1 MNNVISSKDNHNHT
15 LVFTGKGG
23 KYFVICLVNFLLT
36 CITLGIYAPWA
47 MVKCRRYIYTNMTL
61 NNQPFAYKATGSA
74 LFISMLLVFII
85 YIVSLF
91 LIEHGHPGLGFTL
104 FGLLIAIIPF
114 MAVKGLQYQAMMT
127 SLNGVHF
134 GFQCSMRR
142 AWWYMFALPVLL
154 MVALYIVL
162 YIISLVTIAVGGL
175 VFNIVFLGLLAIIG
189 IGVINGI
196 TYSKWMTLFGN
207 GANFGIHRFSI
218 QVNVKT
224 CIRGC
229 VLAMLTLFPF
239 AVVIGYL
246 IAPVFTDMILLSM
259 MGNAQA
265 EGALILQYYSQIMA
279 CYFLYFLAIIVVTS
293 YLYVALRNLFL
304 NNLSLANDSIRF
316 HSSVTS
322 HGMLWRLLVVFVI
335 SGVTLGLAY
344 PWLKIGLVSWLAQNT
359 QVQGDLDSLELTN
372 DETPPG
378 KWPANVDFSWHHALL
393 PVYLM

>member
-85 YIVSLF
+85 YIVSLSF
-91 LIEHGHPGLGFTL
+91 IEHGHPGLGFTL
-104 FGLLIAIIPF
+104 FGLLIVIIPF

-265 EGALILQYYSQIMA
+265 GGALILQYYGQIMA
-279 CYFLYFLAIIVVTS
+279 CYFLYFLAIIVVSS
-293 YLYVALRNLFL
+293 YLYAALRNLFL
-304 NNLSLANDSIRF
+304 NNLSLANNSIRF
-316 HSSVTS
+316 HSSVTA
-322 HGMLWRLLVVFVI
+322 HGMLWRLLVVVMI

-344 PWLKIGLVSWLAQNT
+344 PWLKIWLVSWLAQNT

-372 DETPPG
+372 DEKPLE
-378 KWPANVDFSWHHALL
+378 NSLL
-393 PVYLM
+393 MWISRGIMPYFPFI

>member
-61 NNQPFAYKATGSA
+61 NNQPFAYKATGGA
-74 LFISMLLVFII
+74 LFISVLLVFII
-85 YIVSLF
+85 YIVSLS

-224 CIRGC
+224 CTRGC

-265 EGALILQYYSQIMA
+265 GGALILQYYGQIMA
-279 CYFLYFLAIIVVTS
+279 CYFLYFLAIMVVSS
-293 YLYVALRNLFL
+293 YLYAALRNLFL
-304 NNLSLANDSIRF
+304 NNLSLANNSIRF
-316 HSSVTS
+316 HSSVTA
-322 HGMLWRLLVVFVI
+322 HGMLWRLLVVVMI

-344 PWLKIGLVSWLAQNT
+344 PWLKILLVSWLAQNT

-372 DETPPG
+372 DEKPLE
-378 KWPANVDFSWHHALL
+378 NSLL
-393 PVYLM
+393 MWISRGIMPYFPFI

>member
-85 YIVSLF
+85 YIVSLSF
-91 LIEHGHPGLGFTL
+91 IEHGHPGLGFTL

-229 VLAMLTLFPF
+229 VLATLTLFPF

-265 EGALILQYYSQIMA
+265 GGALILQYYGQIMA
-279 CYFLYFLAIIVVTS
+279 CYFLYFLAIIVVSS
-293 YLYVALRNLFL
+293 YLYAALRNLFL
-304 NNLSLANDSIRF
+304 NNLSLANNSIRF
-316 HSSVTS
+316 HSSVTA
-322 HGMLWRLLVVFVI
+322 HGMLWRLLVVVMI

-344 PWLKIGLVSWLAQNT
+344 PWLKIWLVSWLAQNT

-372 DETPPG
+372 DEKPLE
-378 KWPANVDFSWHHALL
+378 NSLL
-393 PVYLM
+393 MWISRGIMPYFPFI

>member
-1 MNNVISSKDNHNHT
+1 M
-15 LVFTGKGG
+15 VFTGKGG

-61 NNQPFAYKATGSA
+61 NNQPFAYKATGGA
-74 LFISMLLVFII
+74 LFISVLLVSII
-85 YIVSLF
+85 YIVSLS
-91 LIEHGHPGLGFTL
+91 LIELGHPGLGFTL

-265 EGALILQYYSQIMA
+265 GGALILQYYGQIMA

-316 HSSVTS
+316 HSSVTA

-344 PWLKIGLVSWLAQNT
+344 PWLKIWLVSWLAQNT

-372 DETPPG
+372 DE
-378 KWPANVDFSWHHALL
+378 KSLENSLL
-393 PVYLM
+393 MWISRGIMPYFPFI

>member
-1 MNNVISSKDNHNHT
+1 MNNVISSKDNHNHA

-23 KYFVICLVNFLLT
+23 KYFIICLVNFLLT

-61 NNQPFAYKATGSA
+61 NNQAFAYKATGSA
-74 LFISMLLVFII
+74 LFFSMLLVFIVYGI
-85 YIVSLF
+85 SISF
-91 LIEHGHPGLGFTL
+91 IEHGNAGLGFTL
-104 FGLLIAIIPF
+104 FGLLLAIIPF
-114 MAVKGLQYQAMMT
+114 MAMKGLQYQARMT
-127 SLNGVHF
+127 SLNGVSF

-142 AWWYMFALPVLL
+142 AWWCMFALPVLM

-162 YIISLVTIAVGGL
+162 YVISLITTAIGGL

-189 IGVINGI
+189 MGVINGI

-246 IAPVFTDMILLSM
+246 IAPVFTDMIFLSM
-259 MGNAQA
+259 TGNAQA
-265 EGALILQYYSQIMA
+265 GESVILQYYGQIMA

-293 YLYVALRNLFL
+293 YLYVTLRNLFL

-344 PWLKIGLVSWLAQNT
+344 PWLKMWLVGWLAQNT

-372 DETPPG
+372 DEKPLENGP
-378 KWPANVDFSWHHALL
+378 
-393 PVYLM
+393 LMWISRGIMPYFPFI

>member
-1 MNNVISSKDNHNHT
+1 MSSKDNHNHT

-61 NNQPFAYKATGSA
+61 NNQPFAYKATGGA
-74 LFISMLLVFII
+74 LFISVLLVFII
-85 YIVSLF
+85 YIVSLS

-265 EGALILQYYSQIMA
+265 GGALILQYYGQIMA
-279 CYFLYFLAIIVVTS
+279 CYFLYFLAIMVVSS
-293 YLYVALRNLFL
+293 YLYAALRNLFL
-304 NNLSLANDSIRF
+304 NNLSLANNSIRF

-322 HGMLWRLLVVFVI
+322 HGMLWRLLVVVMI

-344 PWLKIGLVSWLAQNT
+344 PWLKIWLVSWLAQNT

-372 DETPPG
+372 DETPLE
-378 KWPANVDFSWHHALL
+378 NSLL
-393 PVYLM
+393 MWISRGIMPYFPFI

>member
-61 NNQPFAYKATGSA
+61 NNQPFAYKATGGA
-74 LFISMLLVFII
+74 LFISVLLVFII
-85 YIVSLF
+85 YIVSLS

-224 CIRGC
+224 CIRGS

-265 EGALILQYYSQIMA
+265 GGALILQYYGQIMA
-279 CYFLYFLAIIVVTS
+279 CYFLYFLAIMVVSS
-293 YLYVALRNLFL
+293 YLYAALRNLFL
-304 NNLSLANDSIRF
+304 NNLSLANNSIRF
-316 HSSVTS
+316 HSSVTA
-322 HGMLWRLLVVFVI
+322 HGMLWRLLVVVMI

-372 DETPPG
+372 DEKPLE
-378 KWPANVDFSWHHALL
+378 NSLL
-393 PVYLM
+393 MWISRGIMPYFPFI

>member
-1 MNNVISSKDNHNHT
+1 
-15 LVFTGKGG
+15 GG

-61 NNQPFAYKATGSA
+61 NNQPFAYKATGGA
-74 LFISMLLVFII
+74 LFISVLLVSII
-85 YIVSLF
+85 YIVSLS
-91 LIEHGHPGLGFTL
+91 LIELGHPGLGFTL

-265 EGALILQYYSQIMA
+265 GGALILQYYGQIMA

-316 HSSVTS
+316 HSSVTA

-344 PWLKIGLVSWLAQNT
+344 PWLKIWLVSWLAQNT

-372 DETPPG
+372 DE
-378 KWPANVDFSWHHALL
+378 KSLENSLL
-393 PVYLM
+393 MWISRGIMPYFPFI

>member
-1 MNNVISSKDNHNHT
+1 
-15 LVFTGKGG
+15 G

-61 NNQPFAYKATGSA
+61 NNQPFAYKATGGA
-74 LFISMLLVFII
+74 LFISVLLVSII
-85 YIVSLF
+85 YIVSLS
-91 LIEHGHPGLGFTL
+91 LIELGHPGLGFTL

-265 EGALILQYYSQIMA
+265 GGALILQYYGQIMA

-316 HSSVTS
+316 HSSVTA

-344 PWLKIGLVSWLAQNT
+344 PWLKIWLVSWLAQNT

-372 DETPPG
+372 DE
-378 KWPANVDFSWHHALL
+378 KSLENSLL
-393 PVYLM
+393 MWISRGIMPYFPFI

>member
-85 YIVSLF
+85 YGVSLS

-142 AWWYMFALPVLL
+142 AWWCMFALPVLL

-162 YIISLVTIAVGGL
+162 YIISLITIAVGGL

-259 MGNAQA
+259 TGNTQA
-265 EGALILQYYSQIMA
+265 GEMLILQYYGQIMA
-279 CYFLYFLAIIVVTS
+279 CYFLYFLAIMVVSS
-293 YLYVALRNLFL
+293 YLYAALRNLFL
-304 NNLSLANDSIRF
+304 NNLSLANNSIRF
-316 HSSVTS
+316 HSSVTA
-322 HGMLWRLLVVFVI
+322 HGMLWRLLVVVMI

-344 PWLKIGLVSWLAQNT
+344 PWLKIWLVSWLAQNT

-372 DETPPG
+372 DEKPLE
-378 KWPANVDFSWHHALL
+378 NSLL
-393 PVYLM
+393 MWISRGIMPYFPFI

>member
-47 MVKCRRYIYTNMTL
+47 MVKCRRYIYT
-61 NNQPFAYKATGSA
+61 GA
-74 LFISMLLVFII
+74 LFISVLLVFII
-85 YIVSLF
+85 YIVSLS

-175 VFNIVFLGLLAIIG
+175 VFSIVFLGLLAIIG

-265 EGALILQYYSQIMA
+265 GGALILQYYGQIMA

-316 HSSVTS
+316 HSSVTA

-344 PWLKIGLVSWLAQNT
+344 PWLKIWLVSWLAQNT

-372 DETPPG
+372 DEKPLENSP
-378 KWPANVDFSWHHALL
+378 
-393 PVYLM
+393 LMWISRGIMPYFPFI

>member
-1 MNNVISSKDNHNHT
+1 SSKDNHNHT

-85 YIVSLF
+85 YIVSLSF
-91 LIEHGHPGLGFTL
+91 IEHGHPGLGFTL

-265 EGALILQYYSQIMA
+265 GGALILQYYGQIMA
-279 CYFLYFLAIIVVTS
+279 CYFLYFLAIIVVSS
-293 YLYVALRNLFL
+293 YLYAALRNLFL
-304 NNLSLANDSIRF
+304 NNLSLANNSIRF
-316 HSSVTS
+316 HSSVTA
-322 HGMLWRLLVVFVI
+322 HGMLWRLLVVVMI

-344 PWLKIGLVSWLAQNT
+344 PWLKIWLVSWLAQNT

-372 DETPPG
+372 DEKPLE
-378 KWPANVDFSWHHALL
+378 NSLL
-393 PVYLM
+393 MWISRGIMPYFPFI

>member
-85 YIVSLF
+85 YGVSLS

-142 AWWYMFALPVLL
+142 AWWCMFALPVLL

-162 YIISLVTIAVGGL
+162 YIISLITIAVGGL

-259 MGNAQA
+259 TGNTQA
-265 EGALILQYYSQIMA
+265 GEMLILQYYGQIMA
-279 CYFLYFLAIIVVTS
+279 CYFLYFLAIMVVSS
-293 YLYVALRNLFL
+293 YLYAALRNLFL
-304 NNLSLANDSIRF
+304 NNLSLANNSIRF

-322 HGMLWRLLVVFVI
+322 HGMLWRLLVVVMI

-344 PWLKIGLVSWLAQNT
+344 PWLKIWLVSWLAQNT

-372 DETPPG
+372 DETPLE
-378 KWPANVDFSWHHALL
+378 NSLL
-393 PVYLM
+393 MWISRGIMPYFPFI

>member
-85 YIVSLF
+85 YIVSLS

-265 EGALILQYYSQIMA
+265 GGALILQYYGQIMA
-279 CYFLYFLAIIVVTS
+279 CYFLYFLAIMVVSS
-293 YLYVALRNLFL
+293 YLYAALRNLFL
-304 NNLSLANDSIRF
+304 NNLSLANNSICF
-316 HSSVTS
+316 HSSVTA
-322 HGMLWRLLVVFVI
+322 HGMLWRLLVVVMI

-372 DETPPG
+372 DEKPLE
-378 KWPANVDFSWHHALL
+378 NSLL
-393 PVYLM
+393 MWISRGIMPYFPFI

>member
-61 NNQPFAYKATGSA
+61 NNQPFVYKATGSA
-74 LFISMLLVFII
+74 LFISMLLVFVI
-85 YIVSLF
+85 YSVGLSF
-91 LIEHGHPGLGFTL
+91 IEHGHPGLGFTL

-265 EGALILQYYSQIMA
+265 GGALILQYYGQIMA
-279 CYFLYFLAIIVVTS
+279 CYFLYFLAIMVVSS
-293 YLYVALRNLFL
+293 YLYAALRNLFL
-304 NNLSLANDSIRF
+304 NNLSLANNSIRF

-322 HGMLWRLLVVFVI
+322 HGMLWRLLVVVMI

-344 PWLKIGLVSWLAQNT
+344 PWLKIWLVSWLAQNT

-372 DETPPG
+372 DETPLE
-378 KWPANVDFSWHHALL
+378 NSLL
-393 PVYLM
+393 MWISRGIMPYFPFI

>member
-61 NNQPFAYKATGSA
+61 NNQPFAYKATGGA
-74 LFISMLLVFII
+74 LFISVLLVFII
-85 YIVSLF
+85 YIVSLS

-142 AWWYMFALPVLL
+142 ARWYMFALPVLL

-175 VFNIVFLGLLAIIG
+175 VFSIVFLGLLAIIG

-265 EGALILQYYSQIMA
+265 GGALILQYYGQIMV

-293 YLYVALRNLFL
+293 YLYVALRNLF
-304 NNLSLANDSIRF
+304 
-316 HSSVTS
+316 
-322 HGMLWRLLVVFVI
+322 
-335 SGVTLGLAY
+335 
-344 PWLKIGLVSWLAQNT
+344 
-359 QVQGDLDSLELTN
+359 
-372 DETPPG
+372 
-378 KWPANVDFSWHHALL
+378 
-393 PVYLM
+393 

>member
-1 MNNVISSKDNHNHT
+1 MNNVISSKDNHNHA

-23 KYFVICLVNFLLT
+23 KYFIICLVNFLLT

-61 NNQPFAYKATGSA
+61 NNQAFAYKATGSA
-74 LFISMLLVFII
+74 LFFSMLLVFIVYGI
-85 YIVSLF
+85 SISF
-91 LIEHGHPGLGFTL
+91 IEHGNAGLGFTL
-104 FGLLIAIIPF
+104 FGLLLAIIPF

-127 SLNGVHF
+127 SLNGVSF

-142 AWWYMFALPVLL
+142 AWWCMFALPVLM

-162 YIISLVTIAVGGL
+162 YVISLITTAIGGL

-189 IGVINGI
+189 MGVINGI

-246 IAPVFTDMILLSM
+246 ISPVFTDMIFLSM
-259 MGNAQA
+259 TGNAQA
-265 EGALILQYYSQIMA
+265 GESVILQYYGQIMA

-293 YLYVALRNLFL
+293 YLYVTLRNLFL

-344 PWLKIGLVSWLAQNT
+344 PWLKMWLVGWLAQNT

-372 DETPPG
+372 DEKPLENGP
-378 KWPANVDFSWHHALL
+378 
-393 PVYLM
+393 LMWISRGIMPYFPFI

>member
-1 MNNVISSKDNHNHT
+1 M
-15 LVFTGKGG
+15 FTGKGG

-61 NNQPFAYKATGSA
+61 NNQPFAYKATGGA
-74 LFISMLLVFII
+74 LFISVLLVSII
-85 YIVSLF
+85 YIVSLS
-91 LIEHGHPGLGFTL
+91 LIELGHPGLGFTL

-265 EGALILQYYSQIMA
+265 GGALILQYYGQIMA

-316 HSSVTS
+316 HSSVTA

-344 PWLKIGLVSWLAQNT
+344 PWLKIWLVSWLAQNT

-372 DETPPG
+372 DE
-378 KWPANVDFSWHHALL
+378 KSLENSLL
-393 PVYLM
+393 MWISRGIMPYFPFI

>member
-1 MNNVISSKDNHNHT
+1 HNHT

-85 YIVSLF
+85 YIVSLSF
-91 LIEHGHPGLGFTL
+91 IEHGHPGLGFTL

-265 EGALILQYYSQIMA
+265 GGALILQYYGQIMA
-279 CYFLYFLAIIVVTS
+279 CYFLYFLAIIVVSS
-293 YLYVALRNLFL
+293 YLYAALRNLFL
-304 NNLSLANDSIRF
+304 NNLSLANNSIRF
-316 HSSVTS
+316 HSSVTA
-322 HGMLWRLLVVFVI
+322 HGMLWRLLVVVMI

-344 PWLKIGLVSWLAQNT
+344 PWLKIWLVSWLAQNT

-372 DETPPG
+372 DEKPLE
-378 KWPANVDFSWHHALL
+378 NSLL
-393 PVYLM
+393 MWISRGIMPYFPFI

>member
-61 NNQPFAYKATGSA
+61 NNQPFAYKATGGA
-74 LFISMLLVFII
+74 LFISVLLVFII
-85 YIVSLF
+85 YIVSLS

-154 MVALYIVL
+154 RVALYIVL

-265 EGALILQYYSQIMA
+265 GGALILQYYGQIMA
-279 CYFLYFLAIIVVTS
+279 CYFLYFLAIMVVSS
-293 YLYVALRNLFL
+293 YLYAALRNLFL
-304 NNLSLANDSIRF
+304 NNLSLANNSIRF

-322 HGMLWRLLVVFVI
+322 HGMLWRLLVVVMI

-344 PWLKIGLVSWLAQNT
+344 PWLKIWLVSWLAQNT

-372 DETPPG
+372 DETPLE
-378 KWPANVDFSWHHALL
+378 NSLL
-393 PVYLM
+393 MWISRGIMPYFPFI

>member
-74 LFISMLLVFII
+74 LFISMLLVFVI
-85 YIVSLF
+85 YSVGLSF
-91 LIEHGHPGLGFTL
+91 IEHGHPGLGFTL

-265 EGALILQYYSQIMA
+265 GGALILQYYGQIMA
-279 CYFLYFLAIIVVTS
+279 CYFLYFLAIMVVTS
-293 YLYVALRNLFL
+293 YLYAALRNLFL
-304 NNLSLANDSIRF
+304 NNLSLANNSIRF

-322 HGMLWRLLVVFVI
+322 HGMLWRLLVVVMI

-344 PWLKIGLVSWLAQNT
+344 PWLKIWLVSWLAQNT

-372 DETPPG
+372 DKT
-378 KWPANVDFSWHHALL
+378 AC
-393 PVYLM
+393 

>member
-61 NNQPFAYKATGSA
+61 NNQPFAYKATGGA
-74 LFISMLLVFII
+74 LFISMLLVFVI
-85 YIVSLF
+85 YSVGLS

-134 GFQCSMRR
+134 GFQCSMRS

-189 IGVINGI
+189 IGIINGI

-265 EGALILQYYSQIMA
+265 GGALILQYYGQIMA
-279 CYFLYFLAIIVVTS
+279 CYFLYFLAIMVVSS
-293 YLYVALRNLFL
+293 YLYAALRNLFL
-304 NNLSLANDSIRF
+304 NNLSLANNSIRF
-316 HSSVTS
+316 HSSVTA
-322 HGMLWRLLVVFVI
+322 HGMLWRLLVVVMI

-372 DETPPG
+372 DEKPLE
-378 KWPANVDFSWHHALL
+378 NSLL
-393 PVYLM
+393 MWISRGIMPYFPFI

>member
-61 NNQPFAYKATGSA
+61 NNQPFAYKATGGA
-74 LFISMLLVFII
+74 LFISVLLVFII
-85 YIVSLF
+85 YIVSLS

-265 EGALILQYYSQIMA
+265 GGALILQYYGQIMA
-279 CYFLYFLAIIVVTS
+279 CYFLYFLAIMVVSS
-293 YLYVALRNLFL
+293 YLYAALRNLFL
-304 NNLSLANDSIRF
+304 NNLSLANNSIRF
-316 HSSVTS
+316 HSSVTA
-322 HGMLWRLLVVFVI
+322 HGMLWRLLVVVMI

-372 DETPPG
+372 DETPLENG
-378 KWPANVDFSWHHALL
+378 LL
-393 PVYLM
+393 MWISRGIMPYFPFI

>member
-1 MNNVISSKDNHNHT
+1 MSSKDNHNHT

-74 LFISMLLVFII
+74 LFISMLLVFVI
-85 YIVSLF
+85 YSVGLSF
-91 LIEHGHPGLGFTL
+91 IEHGHPGLGFTL

-265 EGALILQYYSQIMA
+265 GGALILQYYGQIMA
-279 CYFLYFLAIIVVTS
+279 CYFLYFLAIMVVTS
-293 YLYVALRNLFL
+293 YLYAALRNLFL
-304 NNLSLANDSIRF
+304 NNLSLANNSIRF

-322 HGMLWRLLVVFVI
+322 HGMLWRLLVVVMI

-344 PWLKIGLVSWLAQNT
+344 PWLKIWLVSWLAQNT

-372 DETPPG
+372 DETPLE
-378 KWPANVDFSWHHALL
+378 NSLL
-393 PVYLM
+393 MWISRGIMPYFPFI

>member
-1 MNNVISSKDNHNHT
+1 M
-15 LVFTGKGG
+15 VFTGKGG

-85 YIVSLF
+85 YIVSLSF
-91 LIEHGHPGLGFTL
+91 IEHGHPGLGFTL

-265 EGALILQYYSQIMA
+265 GGALILQYYGQIMA
-279 CYFLYFLAIIVVTS
+279 CYFLYFLAIIVVSS
-293 YLYVALRNLFL
+293 YLYAALRNLFL
-304 NNLSLANDSIRF
+304 NNLSLANNSIRF
-316 HSSVTS
+316 HSSVTA
-322 HGMLWRLLVVFVI
+322 HGMLWRLLVVVMI

-344 PWLKIGLVSWLAQNT
+344 PWLKIWLVSWLAQNT

-372 DETPPG
+372 DEKPLE
-378 KWPANVDFSWHHALL
+378 NSLL
-393 PVYLM
+393 MWISRGIMPYFPFI

>member
-61 NNQPFAYKATGSA
+61 NNQPFAYKATGGA
-74 LFISMLLVFII
+74 LFVSMLLVFII
-85 YIVSLF
+85 YGISLS

-127 SLNGVHF
+127 SLNGVRF

-142 AWWYMFALPVLL
+142 AWWCMFALPALL

-162 YIISLVTIAVGGL
+162 YVISLITIAIGGL

-189 IGVINGI
+189 MGVINGI

-246 IAPVFTDMILLSM
+246 IAPVFTDMIFLSM
-259 MGNAQA
+259 TGNAQA
-265 EGALILQYYSQIMA
+265 GESIILQYYGQIMA
-279 CYFLYFLAIIVVTS
+279 SYFLYFLAIIVVTS
-293 YLYVALRNLFL
+293 YLYVTLRNLFL

-316 HSSVTS
+316 HSTVTS

-344 PWLKIGLVSWLAQNT
+344 PWLKMWLVSWLARNT

-372 DETPPG
+372 DEKPLENGPFMWISRG
-378 KWPANVDFSWHHALL
+378 IMPYF
-393 PVYLM
+393 PFI

>member
-1 MNNVISSKDNHNHT
+1 MSSKDNHNHT

-85 YIVSLF
+85 YIVSLSF
-91 LIEHGHPGLGFTL
+91 IEHGHPGLGFTL

-127 SLNGVHF
+127 SLNGVRF

-265 EGALILQYYSQIMA
+265 GGALILQYYGQIMA
-279 CYFLYFLAIIVVTS
+279 CYFLYFLAIIVVSS
-293 YLYVALRNLFL
+293 YLYAALRNLFL
-304 NNLSLANDSIRF
+304 NNLSLANNSIRF
-316 HSSVTS
+316 HSSVTA
-322 HGMLWRLLVVFVI
+322 HGMLWRLLVVVMI

-344 PWLKIGLVSWLAQNT
+344 PWLKIWLVSWLAQNT

-372 DETPPG
+372 DEKPLE
-378 KWPANVDFSWHHALL
+378 NSLL
-393 PVYLM
+393 MWISRGIMPYFPFI

>member
-1 MNNVISSKDNHNHT
+1 
-15 LVFTGKGG
+15 
-23 KYFVICLVNFLLT
+23 FVICLVNFLLT
-36 CITLGIYAPWA
+36 CITFGVYAPWA

-61 NNQPFAYKATGSA
+61 NNQLFAYKATGGA
-74 LFISMLLVFII
+74 LFISVLLVFII
-85 YIVSLF
+85 YIVSLS

-265 EGALILQYYSQIMA
+265 GGALILQYYGQIMA

-316 HSSVTS
+316 HSSVTA

-344 PWLKIGLVSWLAQNT
+344 PWLKIWLVSWLAQNT

-372 DETPPG
+372 DEKPLENSP
-378 KWPANVDFSWHHALL
+378 
-393 PVYLM
+393 LMWISRGIMPYFPFI

>member
-1 MNNVISSKDNHNHT
+1 HNHT

-85 YIVSLF
+85 YIVSLSF
-91 LIEHGHPGLGFTL
+91 IEHGHPGLGFTL

-127 SLNGVHF
+127 SLNGVRF

-265 EGALILQYYSQIMA
+265 GGALILQYYGQIMA
-279 CYFLYFLAIIVVTS
+279 CYFLYFLAIIVVSS
-293 YLYVALRNLFL
+293 YLYAALRNLFL
-304 NNLSLANDSIRF
+304 NNLSLANNSIRF
-316 HSSVTS
+316 HSSVTA
-322 HGMLWRLLVVFVI
+322 HGMLWRLLVVVMI

-344 PWLKIGLVSWLAQNT
+344 PWLKIWLVSWLAQNT

-372 DETPPG
+372 DEKPLE
-378 KWPANVDFSWHHALL
+378 NSLL
-393 PVYLM
+393 MWISRGIMPYFPFI

>member
-74 LFISMLLVFII
+74 LFISMLLVFVI
-85 YIVSLF
+85 YSVGLSF
-91 LIEHGHPGLGFTL
+91 IEHGHHGLGFTL

-265 EGALILQYYSQIMA
+265 GGALILQYYSQIMA
-279 CYFLYFLAIIVVTS
+279 CYFLYFLAIMVVSS
-293 YLYVALRNLFL
+293 YLYAALRNLFL
-304 NNLSLANDSIRF
+304 NNLSLANNSIRF

-322 HGMLWRLLVVFVI
+322 HGMLWRLLVVVMI

-344 PWLKIGLVSWLAQNT
+344 PWLKIWLVSWLAQNT

-372 DETPPG
+372 DETPLE
-378 KWPANVDFSWHHALL
+378 NSLL
-393 PVYLM
+393 MWISRGIMPYFPFI

>member
-61 NNQPFAYKATGSA
+61 NNQPFAYKATGGA
-74 LFISMLLVFII
+74 LFVSMLLVFII
-85 YIVSLF
+85 YGISLS

-127 SLNGVHF
+127 SLNGVSF

-142 AWWYMFALPVLL
+142 AWWCMFALPALL

-162 YIISLVTIAVGGL
+162 YVISLITTAVGGL

-207 GANFGIHRFSI
+207 SANFGIHRFSI

-246 IAPVFTDMILLSM
+246 IAPVFTDMIFLSM

-265 EGALILQYYSQIMA
+265 EGTLILQYYGQIMA
-279 CYFLYFLAIIVVTS
+279 CYFLYFLAIIVVSS
-293 YLYVALRNLFL
+293 YLYAALRNLFL
-304 NNLSLANDSIRF
+304 NNLSLANNSIRF

-322 HGMLWRLLVVFVI
+322 HGMLWRLLVVVMV

-344 PWLKIGLVSWLAQNT
+344 PWLKIWLVSWLAQNT

-372 DETPPG
+372 DEKPLE
-378 KWPANVDFSWHHALL
+378 NSLL
-393 PVYLM
+393 MWISRGVMPYFPFI

>member
-36 CITLGIYAPWA
+36 CITFGIYAPWA

-85 YIVSLF
+85 YIVSLS

-246 IAPVFTDMILLSM
+246 IAPVFTDMIVLSM

-265 EGALILQYYSQIMA
+265 GGALILQYYGQIMA

-293 YLYVALRNLFL
+293 YLYAALRNLFL
-304 NNLSLANDSIRF
+304 NNLSLANNSIRF

-322 HGMLWRLLVVFVI
+322 HGMLWRLLVVVMI
-335 SGVTLGLAY
+335 SGVTFGLAY
-344 PWLKIGLVSWLAQNT
+344 PWLKIWLVSWLAQNT

-372 DETPPG
+372 DETPLENG
-378 KWPANVDFSWHHALL
+378 LL
-393 PVYLM
+393 MWISRGIMPYFPFI

>member
-1 MNNVISSKDNHNHT
+1 
-15 LVFTGKGG
+15 
-23 KYFVICLVNFLLT
+23 
-36 CITLGIYAPWA
+36 
-47 MVKCRRYIYTNMTL
+47 RYIYTNMTL
-61 NNQPFAYKATGSA
+61 NNQPFAYKATGGA
-74 LFISMLLVFII
+74 LFISVLLVFII
-85 YIVSLF
+85 YIVSLS

-175 VFNIVFLGLLAIIG
+175 VFSIVFLGLLAIIG

-265 EGALILQYYSQIMA
+265 GGALILQYYGQIMV

-316 HSSVTS
+316 HSSVTA

-344 PWLKIGLVSWLAQNT
+344 PWLKIWLVSWLAQNT

-372 DETPPG
+372 DEKPLENSP
-378 KWPANVDFSWHHALL
+378 
-393 PVYLM
+393 LMWISRGIMPYFPFI

>member
-85 YIVSLF
+85 YIVSLS

-127 SLNGVHF
+127 SLNGVDF

-265 EGALILQYYSQIMA
+265 GGALILQYYGQIMA
-279 CYFLYFLAIIVVTS
+279 CYFLYFLAIMVVSS
-293 YLYVALRNLFL
+293 YLYAALRNLFL
-304 NNLSLANDSIRF
+304 NNLSLANNSIRF

-322 HGMLWRLLVVFVI
+322 HGMLWRLLVVVMI

-344 PWLKIGLVSWLAQNT
+344 PWLKIWLVSWLAQNT

-372 DETPPG
+372 DETPLE
-378 KWPANVDFSWHHALL
+378 NSLL
-393 PVYLM
+393 MWISRGIMPYFPFI

>member
-61 NNQPFAYKATGSA
+61 NNQPFAYKATGGA
-74 LFISMLLVFII
+74 LFISVLLVFII
-85 YIVSLF
+85 YIVSLS

-229 VLAMLTLFPF
+229 VLAMLSLFPF

-265 EGALILQYYSQIMA
+265 GGALILQYYGQIMA
-279 CYFLYFLAIIVVTS
+279 CYFLYFLAIMVVSS
-293 YLYVALRNLFL
+293 YLYAALRNLFL
-304 NNLSLANDSIRF
+304 NNLSLANNSIRF
-316 HSSVTS
+316 HSSVTA
-322 HGMLWRLLVVFVI
+322 HGMLWRLLVVVMI

-372 DETPPG
+372 DEKPLE
-378 KWPANVDFSWHHALL
+378 NSLL
-393 PVYLM
+393 MWISRGIMPYFPFI

>member
-61 NNQPFAYKATGSA
+61 NNQPFAYKATGGA
-74 LFISMLLVFII
+74 LFISVLLVFII
-85 YIVSLF
+85 YIVSLS

-175 VFNIVFLGLLAIIG
+175 VFSIVFLGLLAIIG

-229 VLAMLTLFPF
+229 ALAMLTLFPF

-265 EGALILQYYSQIMA
+265 GGALILQYYGQIMA

-316 HSSVTS
+316 HSSVTA

-344 PWLKIGLVSWLAQNT
+344 PWLKIWLVSWLAQNT

-372 DETPPG
+372 DEKPLENSP
-378 KWPANVDFSWHHALL
+378 
-393 PVYLM
+393 LMWISRGIMPYFPFI

>member
-85 YIVSLF
+85 YGVSLS

-142 AWWYMFALPVLL
+142 AWWCMFALPVLL

-259 MGNAQA
+259 TGNTQA
-265 EGALILQYYSQIMA
+265 GEMLILQYYGQIMA
-279 CYFLYFLAIIVVTS
+279 CYFLYFLAIMVVSS
-293 YLYVALRNLFL
+293 YLYAALRNLFL
-304 NNLSLANDSIRF
+304 NNLSLANNSIRF

-322 HGMLWRLLVVFVI
+322 HGMLWRLLVVVMI

-344 PWLKIGLVSWLAQNT
+344 PWLKIWLVSWLAQNT

-372 DETPPG
+372 DEKPLE
-378 KWPANVDFSWHHALL
+378 NSLL
-393 PVYLM
+393 MWISRGIMPYFPFI

>member
-61 NNQPFAYKATGSA
+61 NNQPFAYKATGGA
-74 LFISMLLVFII
+74 LFVSMLLVFII
-85 YIVSLF
+85 YGISLS

-127 SLNGVHF
+127 SLNGVSF

-142 AWWYMFALPVLL
+142 AWWCMFALPALL

-162 YIISLVTIAVGGL
+162 YVISLITTAVGGL

-207 GANFGIHRFSI
+207 SANFGIHRFSI

-246 IAPVFTDMILLSM
+246 IAPVFTDMIFLSM

-265 EGALILQYYSQIMA
+265 EGTLILQYYGQIMA
-279 CYFLYFLAIIVVTS
+279 CYFLYFFAIIVVSS
-293 YLYVALRNLFL
+293 YLYAALRNLFL
-304 NNLSLANDSIRF
+304 NNLSLANNSIRF

-322 HGMLWRLLVVFVI
+322 HGMLWRLLVVVMV

-344 PWLKIGLVSWLAQNT
+344 PWLKIWLVSWLAQNT

-372 DETPPG
+372 DEKPLE
-378 KWPANVDFSWHHALL
+378 NSLL
-393 PVYLM
+393 MWISRGIMPYFPFI